1 MTKKPPAS
9 TPRKPLV
16 RVVTDSSARI
26 PLAWAAEH
34 NVTVLPHYVTLGG
47 KTFREDVDLSDSDLA
62 ARVSATGQPFSV
74 APPTVDDFTTVY
86 RKLADVK
93 ADVISLHVS
102 NAMSRAMR
110 NAIAARDDVSGR
122 CDVHLFDTRTM
133 AMGMHM
139 LVRSAV
145 EMAEADMPAEQI
157 VKRLRGQM
165 QGIYGIFIS
174 DDMAFLQNSGRLRPA
189 QAYLGKMLEVIP
201 CLSIEEGDLVAV
213 EKVRSP
219 DRAIEKLAEFASE
232 FEPEASYAILQ
243 LSPAPNERSRELVE
257 TLRPLLPGVD
267 RVPLMSCGALV
278 GHIIGL
284 RGLGVM
290 IFEGDNQSL

>member
-1 MTKKPPAS
+1 VTKKTPAS

-26 PLAWAAEH
+26 PLTWAAEH

-62 ARVSATGQPFSV
+62 ARISATGQPFSV
-74 APPTVDDFTTVY
+74 AAPTVDDLTAVY
-86 RKLADVK
+86 RKLADAK

-102 NAMSRAMR
+102 NAMSRTFR
-110 NAIAARDDVSGR
+110 NAIAAREDVSGR

-133 AMGMHM
+133 AMGLHM

-145 EMAEADMPAEQI
+145 EMAESGLPAEQI
-157 VKRLRGQM
+157 VKRLRGLM

-174 DDMAFLQNSGRLRPA
+174 DDMPFLQNSGRLRPA

-232 FEPEASYAILQ
+232 FEPEAGYAILQ

-257 TLRPLLPGVD
+257 ALRPLLPGAD
-267 RVPLMSCGALV
+267 RMPLMSCGALV